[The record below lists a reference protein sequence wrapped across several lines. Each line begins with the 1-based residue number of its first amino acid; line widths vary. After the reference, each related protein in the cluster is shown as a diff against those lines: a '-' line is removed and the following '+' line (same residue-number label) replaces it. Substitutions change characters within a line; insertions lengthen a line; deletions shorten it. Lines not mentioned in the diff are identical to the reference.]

1 MLLMRA
7 NTSKRQLCVLTEQ
20 DELFLFRALL
30 RAADMGVLLSDPNR
44 TDLIC
49 NDTFCLIFGINGIE
63 TLRLGED
70 YLRQYLIP
78 RIKDGERFLN
88 TLEKAYA
95 DPHCSFEDEIEMIL
109 PRYRCIRRF
118 TTPVVDEDGE
128 IIGRLWTFLDIT
140 HIRKLEQRV
149 AHQAEQL
156 KEQARQLASDL
167 RSVSGRLIRVESE
180 LTLTQRQLLESE
192 RMSAAGLLGASVAH
206 NIRNI
211 LTPLRIELSLAR
223 AATTPEQQ
231 TESFTVIEGQL
242 ERLSLMTHRLLAI
255 ARPADSEPA
264 AIDMGMLVTH
274 ATDLV
279 AAQAATEN
287 VKIETKCSPRTPEIL
302 GDPVQLDQLI
312 VNLAL
317 NGIQA
322 MHAKGGGTLGL
333 KVYPDKDGV
342 CLQVTDTGDGIP
354 PETRKRLFDPFFST
368 RPDGT
373 GLGLYSCRR
382 ITQEHGGKISVRS
395 TMGQGTRVTVWLPVG
410 EVEHAGKNLG
420 S

>member
-1 MLLMRA
+1 
-7 NTSKRQLCVLTEQ
+7 VDQ
-20 DELFLFRALL
+20 D
-30 RAADMGVLLSDPNR
+30 G
-44 TDLIC
+44 
-49 NDTFCLIFGINGIE
+49 
-63 TLRLGED
+63 
-70 YLRQYLIP
+70 
-78 RIKDGERFLN
+78 K
-88 TLEKAYA
+88 
-95 DPHCSFEDEIEMIL
+95 
-109 PRYRCIRRF
+109 
-118 TTPVVDEDGE
+118 

-211 LTPLRIELSLAR
+211 LTPLNIELSLAR

-231 TESFTVIEGQL
+231 AESFNVIEGQL

-264 AIDMGMLVTH
+264 AIDMGHLVTH

-279 AAQAATEN
+279 AAQAAEEN
-287 VKIETKCSPRTPEIL
+287 VKIETKCSSRTPEVL

-322 MHAKGGGTLGL
+322 MHAKGGGKLGL
-333 KVYPDKDGV
+333 KVYPGKDGV
-342 CLQVTDTGDGIP
+342 CVQVTDTGDGIP

-382 ITQEHGGKISVRS
+382 IAQEHGGKISVRS

-410 EVEHAGKNLG
+410 EVENAGKNLG
-420 S
+420 G